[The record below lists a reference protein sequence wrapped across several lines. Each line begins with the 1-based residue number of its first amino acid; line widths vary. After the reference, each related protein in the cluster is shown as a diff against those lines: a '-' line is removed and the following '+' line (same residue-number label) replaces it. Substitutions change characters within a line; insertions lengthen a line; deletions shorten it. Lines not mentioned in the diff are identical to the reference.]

1 MPDARWSPWP
11 KRPARLLFALAAL
24 LGAAFSHPARAGDVA
39 TAQVLFDEG
48 RRRMAEHD
56 YANACPKLAESQRL
70 SPAVG
75 TEFNLADC
83 WEHVGKL
90 ASSWAAFLDV
100 ADLTHRRGE
109 TEREQAARQRAA
121 ALEPRL
127 GRLIID
133 VPAARR
139 VVNLEVTRD
148 GDLVR
153 DALWGIAV
161 PVDAGEHSVEAR
173 APGGLHWSGIVRT
186 QDGQTAT
193 IGVSALTAPG
203 GVAVVTPPEGHVSAP
218 PSLPPPTIPPPSV
231 PPEPI
236 HGPDR
241 TAALVA
247 LGATVVFA
255 GVGILGLVEHQANIN
270 SYNTDS
276 SCPAI
281 GAPSR
286 PAHCNDFVSSAN
298 TWNTVAVVGF
308 VASGVALAGGVTLWL
323 LAPRPASS
331 ASGATASLRCFA
343 GYASLGCAGVF

>member
-1 MPDARWSPWP
+1 LLVATLALLAAASS
-11 KRPARLLFALAAL
+11 RPARAA
-24 LGAAFSHPARAGDVA
+24 GSDVA

-139 VVNLEVTRD
+139 VANLEVSRD

-173 APGGLHWSGIVRT
+173 APGGLRWSGVVRT

-193 IGVSALTAPG
+193 IGVSALSASGTA
-203 GVAVVTPPEGHVSAP
+203 AVPSQPEGHVSVPPALP
-218 PSLPPPTIPPPSV
+218 PSTVPPAPPPS
-231 PPEPI
+231 PEPT
-236 HGPDR
+236 HGADH
-241 TAALVA
+241 TAAFVA
-247 LGATVVFA
+247 LGASVVFA
-255 GVGILGLVEHQANIN
+255 GVGVLGLVEHQANIN
-270 SYNTDS
+270 DYNTDP

-281 GAPSR
+281 GAASR
-286 PAHCNDFVSSAN
+286 PAHCSDFVSSAN
-298 TWNTVAVVGF
+298 TWNTVAVVSL
-308 VASGVALAGGVTLWL
+308 VASGVALAGGVTLWFI
-323 LAPRPASS
+323 APRPASS
-331 ASGATASLRCFA
+331 ASGTTAVRCFA
-343 GYASLGCAGVF
+343 GVASLGCAGAF